1 MRYTPHPSQIAG
13 MSTDELRS
21 AFLIEDLFALGR
33 VTLRALDLDRVILG
47 GVVPLRERLELGS
60 PPEIAAEYFTER
72 RELGVLNVGGNGR
85 VIVDGQ
91 PFELAKRD
99 ALYIGRG
106 SRAVAFESQNPDQ
119 PARFYLVSY
128 PAHAAHPTTAVPAA
142 EATPTELGTQ
152 EAANRRRLSKYFHAD
167 GVKSA
172 QLVMGVTEL
181 HSGSVWN
188 TMPPHTHQ
196 RRTEVYLY
204 FDIPEDAVV
213 FHFLGEPGQ
222 TRNLVVRD
230 GQVALSPSWS
240 IHAGCG
246 TSNYSFCWA
255 MGGENQ
261 VFSDMQAVEMR
272 GLR

>member
-1 MRYTPHPSQIAG
+1 
-13 MSTDELRS
+13 MSTEELRA
-21 AFLIEDLFALGR
+21 AFLIHDLFALGR
-33 VTLRALDLDRVILG
+33 LTLRALDLDRVILG
-47 GVVPLRERLELGS
+47 GVVPLRDRIELGA
-60 PPEIAAEYFTER
+60 PPEIAADYFCER
-72 RELGVLNVGGNGR
+72 RELGVLNIGGRGR

-91 PFELAKRD
+91 PFELAKKD
-99 ALYIGRG
+99 GLYVGRG
-106 SRAVAFESQNPDQ
+106 SKAIAFESQDPDQ

-128 PAHAAHPTTAVPAA
+128 PSHAEYPTTLVKYADAS
-142 EATPTELGTQ
+142 PTELGTQ
-152 EAANRRRLSKYFHAD
+152 EAANRRKLNKYFHLD
-167 GVKSA
+167 GVRSS
-172 QLVMGVTEL
+172 QLVLGVTEL
-181 HSGSVWN
+181 HPGSVWN

-213 FHFLGEPGQ
+213 FHFLGEPNQ

-261 VFSDMQAVEMR
+261 VFSDMQAVDMK